1 MILLASSSPATLSR
15 WQQGLQGFIAVQTVT
30 ELGALKEGL
39 VRIQPQA
46 LLLDLD
52 LPGLDGPKDIA
63 GFTKSHSATK
73 IIVLSGA
80 ISDQMELALFKA
92 GVRGCCRSDIDPQL
106 LKRIIVA
113 IQHGELWIRRTITP
127 LLLDELGASTRN
139 EETNTRRATASLGR
153 LADLTRREREIAA
166 LVASGENN
174 KQIARRL
181 AITERT
187 VKAHL
192 TETFRKLG
200 IPDRLKLALLLMGI
214 DDT

>member
-1 MILLASSSPATLSR
+1 
-15 WQQGLQGFIAVQTVT
+15 VT
-30 ELGALKEGL
+30 ELGALKESL

-52 LPGLDGPKDIA
+52 LPGLDGPKSIA
-63 GFTKSHSATK
+63 GFIKSHATTK
-73 IIVLSGA
+73 IIVLSGT

-113 IQHGELWIRRTITP
+113 IQHGELWIRRTLTP
-127 LLLDELGASTRN
+127 LLLDELGASARD
-139 EETNTRRATASLGR
+139 EETNARRANANLGR

-200 IPDRLKLALLLMGI
+200 IPDRLKLALLVMGI